1 MKCWSHPEQDAVAIC
16 KSCGKGV
23 CKDCVVDVRG
33 DSYCKACIESGRV
46 VAVEPSEPTVAEEMS
61 TPTGTPSKA
70 FLVVG
75 GVGCIISSIAAIWFF
90 FNTLWSIVNYS
101 PIVDYPL
108 YGIIGHT
115 LLFIGLILASFGYL
129 GMRRNYGSGVGT
141 ASFAVGIVVSVL
153 FILWTILLSMGYIS
167 DYFYYGD
174 WYFDFGAYLEITI
187 YDIFFAM
194 MILWAV
200 AHITT
205 RRFTG
210 KSGLSIATGI
220 MLIITAL
227 LLEAANILWALLVAW
242 EYDVG
247 YAFYDMLTA
256 LNAAWFLLFFIS
268 EIVATISFFIAN
280 VPESKPSS

>member
-1 MKCWSHPEQDAVAIC
+1 MKCWIHPEQDAVAVC

-33 DSYCKACIESGRV
+33 DSYCKTCIESGRV
-46 VAVEPSEPTVAEEMS
+46 VAVEPSEPTVAEEMP

-90 FNTLWSIVNYS
+90 FNILMPTAVG
-101 PIVDYPL
+101 YPL
-108 YGIIGHT
+108 SDIIGHT

-141 ASFAVGIVVSVL
+141 AGFAVGIVVSVL
-153 FILWTILLSMGYIS
+153 FILWTIVLSMGYIS
-167 DYFYYGD
+167 DYFYYYD
-174 WYFDFGAYLEITI
+174 WYYDFGAYLGITI

-227 LLEAANILWALLVAW
+227 LLEVTNILWALMFAW

-247 YAFYDMLTA
+247 LAFYDMSNA
-256 LNAAWFLLFFIS
+256 LYATWVLLFFIS
-268 EIVATISFFIAN
+268 EIVATISFFTAN
-280 VPESKPSS
+280 VPESPKPSS